1 MNSRSIELQN
11 RSISARVGLNRQL
24 LQNLYWCLPCDDTG
38 HENYTPVGRG
48 VVSSGHCGVHVG
60 FDVCKDVEAHKG
72 IVKNGVDYT
81 DTIGVRHRHLWCKN
95 AGCPL
100 CFVRGWSTTRARKI
114 ESRLDL
120 AVERGFGAVEH
131 IVVSAPQEAYNL
143 SEDVLRKKARSVL
156 LSCGIFAGTMIFH
169 GFRVDK
175 ERMVLAWGS
184 HYHSLGFVDGGY
196 DRCRECKGGD
206 CYACDG
212 IQGKLYRAYRETGW
226 IVRILDKRE
235 TVYGTLWYL
244 LHHSTIRLGVKRF
257 CAITYFGRMA
267 YNNFST
273 KGLLDECKAE
283 SKCFICD
290 GEMVKCFY
298 VGKLRFAK
306 KLGDVDYEP
315 FFAVHMSESDNFV
328 EVVGSRAYSRKHGLR

>member
-11 RSISARVGLNRQL
+11 RSISARVRLNRQL

-60 FDVCKDVEAHKG
+60 YDVCKDVEAHKG

-298 VGKLRFAK
+298 VGKLSFAK
-306 KLGDVDYEP
+306 NLGDVDYQP
-315 FFAVHMSESDNFV
+315 FFAVPVSESDNFV
-328 EVVGSRAYSRKHGLR
+328 KIVGSRAYA